1 MLHRATGNAKVR
13 EVKNREWPLHAYI
26 VAHVVNTFL
35 PLRESYRSSNT
46 SLPTRTLRLRP
57 SNGGVMKK
65 CSQIF
70 IIICVFNWETV
81 TQFTCVRGSAWS
93 RIPCMVRFPING
105 ITIEYTEIKMSLG
118 LPVNYRTDHSWITGQ
133 KMFFFFFGHC
143 FNGILTSSAYFFTLL
158 ILFSVSSI
166 GTLFFSCWM
175 LLLSCTPT
183 ITYKTKLHFLILLN
197 MGFVN
202 FNNSQIV
209 VFSNLLVVVY
219 VVRF

>member
-13 EVKNREWPLHAYI
+13 EVKNRQWPLHAYI

-57 SNGGVMKK
+57 SKGGVMKK

-70 IIICVFNWETV
+70 IIICVFNWEMV

-118 LPVNYRTDHSWITGQ
+118 LLVNYRTDHSWITGQ
-133 KMFFFFFGHC
+133 KMFFFFFWPLFQWNSHLIC
-143 FNGILTSSAYFFTLL
+143 IFLHVTHSFLRVVDRYPVFQLL
-158 ILFSVSSI
+158 DAF
-166 GTLFFSCWM
+166 
-175 LLLSCTPT
+175 
-183 ITYKTKLHFLILLN
+183 
-197 MGFVN
+197 
-202 FNNSQIV
+202 
-209 VFSNLLVVVY
+209 VVVY
-219 VVRF
+219 AYDNLQNKAPFPYTIEYGFR